1 MINYEKELVK
11 EFIECDNPVRSAELM
26 NQIKHSIMFHNSI
39 NTIAEF
45 ATECLIYQLAV
56 PPIPVSQKQ
65 YEAITR
71 MFKVKGLDGRGG
83 DRRSKKY
90 KDLHDNN

>member
-1 MINYEKELVK
+1 MINYDKELVK
-11 EFIECDNPVRSAELM
+11 EFIECDNPVRSVE
-26 NQIKHSIMFHNSI
+26 IMSQLKNKIMGDNSI
-39 NTIAEF
+39 NAIAEF

-56 PPIPVSQKQ
+56 PQIPVSQKQ

-71 MFKVKGLDGRGG
+71 MYKVKGTDGRGG

-90 KDLHDNN
+90 KDLHDSK